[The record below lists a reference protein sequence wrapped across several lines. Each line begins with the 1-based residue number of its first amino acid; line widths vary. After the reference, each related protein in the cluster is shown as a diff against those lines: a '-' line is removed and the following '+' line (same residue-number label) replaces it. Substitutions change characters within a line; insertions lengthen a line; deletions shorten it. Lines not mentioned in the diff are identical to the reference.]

1 MKAARVI
8 SFDQPRAPQV
18 EDGYTRIANELFD
31 AILGAGLPAR
41 ELSVVMAIIRKTYG
55 YNKKQ
60 DDISASQIG
69 GLCSLARNHVTTTL
83 KKLEAKQIIHK
94 RSGSYG
100 CVVGI
105 QKDYSRWIV
114 DASPK
119 SGLVPN
125 QDATS
130 PILVLVDSPK
140 SVHTKDNLPK
150 DNQQK
155 KARSGKISLRSYL
168 EACKEKD
175 IKPIP
180 ETDAVFKYATAAG
193 IPDEFLRLQWME
205 FRDRYQEEEAPK
217 YKAWAT
223 VFRKSVR
230 GNWYKLWYAKDD
242 GTYELSTTG
251 KQAARLHGR
260 TA

>member
-69 GLCSLARNHVTTTL
+69 TLCSLARNHVTTTL

-94 RSGSYG
+94 RIGTHGS
-100 CVVGI
+100 VVGI
-105 QKDYSRWIV
+105 QKDYSKWLLESG
-114 DASPK
+114 SPK
-119 SGLVPN
+119 TGLVPK
-125 QDATS
+125 QDKTS
-130 PILVLVDSPK
+130 PTLVLIDSPK
-140 SVHTKDNLPK
+140 TGHTKDNLTK
-150 DNQQK
+150 DNQK
-155 KARSGKISLRSYL
+155 TTRNAIALRTYL
-168 EACKEKD
+168 DQCKENGV
-175 IKPIP
+175 KPIP
-180 ETDAVFKYATAAG
+180 EDDAVFTYAKEVG
-193 IPDEFLRLQWME
+193 IPDEFLRLQWLE
-205 FRDRYQEEEAPK
+205 FRDRFQLPGAK
-217 YKAWAT
+217 RYKAWPQA
-223 VFRKSVR
+223 FGNSVR
-230 GNWYKLWYAKDD
+230 SNWYKLWYCKDD
-242 GTYELSTTG
+242 GAYELTTTG

-260 TA
+260 PA